1 MFFIYYLLNLLF
13 SEDLKL
19 NKDLKLQYE
28 QFID

>member
-1 MFFIYYLLNLLF
+1 MFFIYHLLNLLF